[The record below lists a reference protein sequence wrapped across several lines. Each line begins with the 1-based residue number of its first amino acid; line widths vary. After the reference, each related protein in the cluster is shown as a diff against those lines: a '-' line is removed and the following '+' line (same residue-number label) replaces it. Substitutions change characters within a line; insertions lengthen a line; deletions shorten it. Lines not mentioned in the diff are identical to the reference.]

1 LLKSSVLIVG
11 TEGIDLSELLRRPGF
26 RADMLYFLRM
36 AGAYLET
43 IFTDARG
50 NWKVNRLKAYQ
61 TIIDARSAKEPTEQK
76 FLAAMRRQDPGIEF
90 VFKKEFTYL
99 LAHLEPTH
107 KAHIR
112 RRLLWEHAL
121 PWDFNGYDNV
131 IETLRTYRHYLEH
144 FDEKIGKDEK
154 RPADTRVLKYLG
166 LLLLPH
172 LHNHL
177 LGRVIHHER
186 KLALRK
192 KPYSDAVRSILRDAE
207 TDRRETSRNLFG
219 LKTRQLLPRS
229 ERLDRETYNQ
239 RWKERFPLWFA
250 ADTWPRYNE
259 HNFKIRYH
267 FMGQARLKALGQAL
281 QNSASANGYFADAA
295 QCDFIRELEPLYYA
309 TLDINLIL
317 HKQLAERE
325 AAGVEI
331 KSAKKVGALIPALR
345 NEIAH
350 GGFFWQVK
358 NKSNNN
364 GIYTLPEVFGAVQRL
379 CPNKESRN
387 DLTTALAA
395 VIKAY
400 GAHRVLDRQGLS
412 HNPNQNPPPH
422 IIHRWTADKRA
433 KYASRDRWHID
444 RRPRLR
450 AVLAQWKRA
459 LLAAPCEKN

>member
-1 LLKSSVLIVG
+1 VG
-11 TEGIDLSELLRRPGF
+11 TLDIDLTSLLQRPGF

-43 IFTDARG
+43 IFIDARV
-50 NWKVNRLKAYQ
+50 NWKDNRLKAYQ
-61 TIIDARSAKEPTEQK
+61 AIIDARLKKEPTQQK
-76 FLAAMRRQDPGIEF
+76 FLAAMRKQDPGIEF
-90 VFKKEFTYL
+90 VFKKDFTYL

-107 KAHIR
+107 KDHIK

-121 PWDFNGYDNV
+121 PWDFNGFDTV
-131 IETLRTYRHYLEH
+131 IETLRDYRHYLEH
-144 FDEKIGKDEK
+144 FDEKTGKGEK
-154 RPADTRVLKYLG
+154 RPADTLMLKYLG

-192 KPYSDAVRSILRDAE
+192 KPYSDAVRSILREAE

-219 LKTRQLLPRS
+219 LKTRQLLPRN

-267 FMGQARLKALGQAL
+267 FMGQARLKTLGDVL
-281 QNSASANGYFADAA
+281 ENSSSAKGYFEDAA
-295 QCDFIRELEPLYYA
+295 HCDFMRELEPLYYA

-317 HKQLAERE
+317 HKHLAERE

-331 KSAKKVGALIPALR
+331 KSAKKAGALIPALR

-358 NKSNNN
+358 NKSSNNDF
-364 GIYTLPEVFGAVQRL
+364 YPLPEVFCALLKL
-379 CPNKESRN
+379 CPDTERRN
-387 DLTTALAA
+387 DLTTAIAA

-400 GAHRVLDRQGLS
+400 GAHRVHDRQALS
-412 HNPNQNPPPH
+412 DNPNQNPPPL
-422 IIHRWTADKRA
+422 IIHRWTTAKRA
-433 KYASRDRWHID
+433 KYASKERWHID

-450 AVLAQWKRA
+450 AVLAHWKRA
-459 LLAAPCEKN
+459 LDAAFLEKN